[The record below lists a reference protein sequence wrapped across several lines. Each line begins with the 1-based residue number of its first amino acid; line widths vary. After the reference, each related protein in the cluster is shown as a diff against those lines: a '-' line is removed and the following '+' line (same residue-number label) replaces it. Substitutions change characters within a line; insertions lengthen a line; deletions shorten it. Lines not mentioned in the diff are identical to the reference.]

1 MKLSNRELVV
11 NKFEKRWSAYDISL
25 EFGIG
30 IKEVYGYIEESEIIK
45 NRHKKAVYAQR
56 ELDKKAS

>member
-1 MKLSNRELVV
+1 MSNRELVV
-11 NKFEKRWSAYDISL
+11 SKFNNRWSAYDISI

-30 IKEVYGYIEESEIIK
+30 IKEVYGYIETAEEIK
-45 NRHKKAVYAQR
+45 NRHKKAIYAQR